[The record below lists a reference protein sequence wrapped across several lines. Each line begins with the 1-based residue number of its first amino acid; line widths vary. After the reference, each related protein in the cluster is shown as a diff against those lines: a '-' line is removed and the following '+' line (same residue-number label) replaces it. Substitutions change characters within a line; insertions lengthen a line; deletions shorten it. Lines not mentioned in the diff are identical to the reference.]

1 MKTIINIIACI
12 AFGAQLFVSMFNALN
27 MKKPE
32 TEIELLHNY
41 FVLTAYIC
49 SLLSVPIFFM
59 LYNFDFRFAKLKFC
73 GIVFLGIIL
82 LGGYVL
88 WGQLFVLNDFILTS
102 CVILLFD
109 VYSLRKIFGYL
120 VSKTWCLYSI
130 FFKEV

>member
-1 MKTIINIIACI
+1 MKTIINTIACI
-12 AFGAQLFVSMFNALN
+12 AFGAQLFVSMFDALN

-32 TEIELLHNY
+32 TEIELLHND
-41 FVLTAYIC
+41 FMLAAYIC

-59 LYNFDFRFAKLKFC
+59 LYNFDFRFEKLKFW

-88 WGQLFVLNDFILTS
+88 WGQLFILNDFILTS

-109 VYSLRKIFGYL
+109 VYSLRKIFGYFF
-120 VSKTWCLYSI
+120 SKS
-130 FFKEV
+130 

>member
-12 AFGAQLFVSMFNALN
+12 AFGAQLFVSMFNDLN
-27 MKKPE
+27 MKK
-32 TEIELLHNY
+32 LHNY

-120 VSKTWCLYSI
+120 VSKT
-130 FFKEV
+130 